1 MGAVIDIAA
10 IEKLSVEERLKLIE
24 LIWDTIEAQQP
35 AVPQEILD
43 EMERR
48 AAESRAN
55 PESGMTLDEFET
67 RLRALRK

>member
-10 IEKLSVEERLKLIE
+10 IEKLSVDERLKLID
-24 LIWDTIEAQQP
+24 LIWNTIEAQAP
-35 AVPQEILD
+35 AVPRELLD

-48 AAESRAN
+48 AAEARAN
-55 PESGMTLDEFET
+55 PESGMSLDEFET

>member
-1 MGAVIDIAA
+1 
-10 IEKLSVEERLKLIE
+10 

-67 RLRALRK
+67 RLGALRK

>member
-1 MGAVIDIAA
+1 MGAVIDVAA

-48 AAESRAN
+48 AAEARAN

>member
-1 MGAVIDIAA
+1 MGAVIDVAA